1 MNMNYKEFIIERIS
15 FIVKQINDIHI
26 RYAYD
31 NTTDYNIIEVDPES
45 TRRGNESYVELE
57 ADFWS
62 DFYKS
67 FPNENILISEVDEFN
82 DMSNI
87 LFEVQSFANI
97 SLTTKSLSGYN
108 YQEDFSEFQAGN
120 ICDLTY
126 IPLAA

>member
-1 MNMNYKEFIIERIS
+1 MNYKEFIIERIS
-15 FIVKQINDIHI
+15 LIVKQVNDIHI

-31 NTTDYNIIEVDPES
+31 NITDYNIIEVSPES

-67 FPNENILISEVDEFN
+67 FPNENILISEADEFN

-87 LFEVQSFANI
+87 IFEVQSFGNMC
-97 SLTTKSLSGYN
+97 LTTKSFPTYN
-108 YQEDFSEFQAGN
+108 YQEDASAFSFGS